1 MKGSSHSQAAG
12 AQAFRRRRWG
22 WLLPLLVG
30 AAFLAEIAFLGRLD
44 MAKNAEA
51 VESWTTSFYR
61 RSGHWGDAVGGGA
74 TPRAGGDGDGED
86 EEIRRCE
93 QRLEREDAVPYDRDF
108 DRDPV
113 LVGGAA
119 KDWNKCYVGCEF
131 GFSASKTPDAT
142 FGIAPDPSVDGII
155 RSMESS
161 QYYSENNIDVAR
173 GRGYKI
179 VMTTSLSSDVPV
191 GYFSWAEYDI
201 MAPVPP
207 KTEEALAAAFIS
219 NCGARNFRLQALE
232 MLENLDVKIDSY
244 GSCHRNRDGK
254 VDKVDTL
261 KRYRFSLAFE
271 NSNEEDYVT
280 EKFFQSLVAGSIP
293 VIVGAPNIQEF
304 SPGEGAILHIKELDD
319 VASVAKTMK
328 NIASNPDAFNQSLR
342 WKYDG
347 PSDSFK
353 ALIDMA
359 AVHSSC
365 RLCIHIATKI
375 HLKEEMTPKF
385 TNRPCSCSSK
395 KGTVYHLFVRERG
408 RFKSESIYMRSG
420 QLTLGALES
429 AVLSKFRS
437 LNHIPVW
444 KDERPP
450 SIRGGDDL
458 KVYRIYP
465 VGLTQRQALY
475 GFRFRDDSELEQ
487 YIKDHPCAKLEGT
500 MLMPQPQLV
509 SQSAFSWTPGSGAQ
523 RRHFFHRSGHI
534 ELSNRTGRT
543 RDTTQRSARLSTCRP
558 RPAAQDLLD

>member
-1 MKGSSHSQAAG
+1 MKGPSNSQGPQAG
-12 AQAFRRRRWG
+12 PPRRRRWG

-30 AAFLAEIAFLGRLD
+30 AAFLSEIAFLGRLD

-61 RSGHWGDAVGGGA
+61 RPSSWSKAGAVV
-74 TPRAGGDGDGED
+74 DDD
-86 EEIRRCE
+86 DEIRRCE
-93 QRLEREDAVPYDRDF
+93 ERLEREDAVPYDRDF
-108 DRDPV
+108 DKDPV

-119 KDWNKCYVGCEF
+119 KDFNKCYVGCEF

-142 FGIAPDPSVDGII
+142 FGIAPDPSVDSIL

-173 GRGYKI
+173 GRGYRI

-232 MLENLDVKIDSY
+232 MLENLEVKIDSY

-254 VDKVDTL
+254 VDKVEAL
-261 KRYRFSLAFE
+261 KRYKFSLAFE

-293 VIVGAPNIQEF
+293 VVVGAPNIQEF

-319 VASVAKTMK
+319 VASVASTMK
-328 NIASNPDAFNQSLR
+328 NIASNPDMFNQSVR

-365 RLCIHIATKI
+365 RLCLHIATKI
-375 HLKEEMTPKF
+375 YEKEEKSPKF
-385 TNRPCSCSSK
+385 MKRPCSCSSK

-408 RFKSESIYMRSG
+408 RFKTESIYLRSD
-420 QLTLGALES
+420 QLTLGALEK
-429 AVLSKFRS
+429 AVLSKFGS
-437 LNHIPVW
+437 LNHVPVW
-444 KDERPP
+444 KNERPP
-450 SIRGGDDL
+450 SIRGGSEL
-458 KVYRIYP
+458 KVYKIYP
-465 VGLTQRQALY
+465 LGLTQRQALY
-475 GFRFRDDSELEQ
+475 GFRFKDDSELEK
-487 YIKDHPCAKLEGT
+487 YIKDHPCAKLE
-500 MLMPQPQLV
+500 V
-509 SQSAFSWTPGSGAQ
+509 IFV
-523 RRHFFHRSGHI
+523 
-534 ELSNRTGRT
+534 
-543 RDTTQRSARLSTCRP
+543 
-558 RPAAQDLLD
+558 

>member
-1 MKGSSHSQAAG
+1 MKGPTHSQAQ
-12 AQAFRRRRWG
+12 AQAGRRRRWG
-22 WLLPLLVG
+22 VLLPLLVG

-51 VESWTTSFYR
+51 VESWTTAFYR
-61 RSGHWGDAVGGGA
+61 RSAPWGRGA
-74 TPRAGGDGDGED
+74 PPAGGLGEDD
-86 EEIRRCE
+86 EEIRRCQE
-93 QRLEREDAVPYDRDF
+93 RLEREDAVPYDRDF

-119 KDWNKCYVGCEF
+119 KDWNKCFVGCEF

-142 FGIAPDPSVDGII
+142 FGIAPDPSVDSIL

-161 QYYSENNIDVAR
+161 QYYSENNIAVAR

-191 GYFSWAEYDI
+191 GYFSWAEYDM

-207 KTEEALAAAFIS
+207 KTELALAAAFIS

-232 MLENLDVKIDSY
+232 MLENLDVQIDSY

-254 VDKVDTL
+254 VDKVETL
-261 KRYRFSLAFE
+261 KRYKFSLAFE

-293 VIVGAPNIQEF
+293 VVVGAPNIQEF

-319 VASVAKTMK
+319 VAAVARTMK
-328 NIASNPDAFNQSLR
+328 DIAANPSAFNQSLSSIVGGAFGVEAFQHVSNPSARR

-365 RLCIHIATKI
+365 RLCIHIATRI
-375 HLKEEMTPKF
+375 HEKEEMTPKF
-385 TNRPCSCSSK
+385 MNRPCSCSSK

-408 RFKSESIYMRSG
+408 RFKTESIYLRSDR
-420 QLTLGALES
+420 LTLGALES
-429 AVLSKFRS
+429 AVLAKFRS
-437 LNHIPVW
+437 LNHVPVW

-450 SIRGGDDL
+450 SIRGGDEL

-465 VGLTQRQALY
+465 IGLTQRQALY
-475 GFRFRDDSELEQ
+475 GFRFRDDSELEK
-487 YIKDHPCAKLEGT
+487 YIKDHPCAKLE
-500 MLMPQPQLV
+500 V
-509 SQSAFSWTPGSGAQ
+509 IFV
-523 RRHFFHRSGHI
+523 
-534 ELSNRTGRT
+534 
-543 RDTTQRSARLSTCRP
+543 
-558 RPAAQDLLD
+558 

>member
-1 MKGSSHSQAAG
+1 MKGASHSQVGAG
-12 AQAFRRRRWG
+12 AQAQPGRRRRLG
-22 WLLPLLVG
+22 LLLPLLVG

-51 VESWTTSFYR
+51 VESWTTSFYG
-61 RSGHWGDAVGGGA
+61 RSAHWGEA
-74 TPRAGGDGDGED
+74 AGGEEGDEAD
-86 EEIRRCE
+86 DDEIRQCQE
-93 QRLEREDAVPYDRDF
+93 RLEREDAVPYDRDF
-108 DRDPV
+108 DKDPV

-119 KDWNKCYVGCEF
+119 KDWNKCSVGCEF

-142 FGIAPDPSVDGII
+142 FGIAPDPSVDSIL

-254 VDKVDTL
+254 VDKVETL
-261 KRYRFSLAFE
+261 KRYKFSLAFE

-280 EKFFQSLVAGSIP
+280 EKYFQSLVAGSIP
-293 VIVGAPNIQEF
+293 VVVGAPNIQEF

-375 HLKEEMTPKF
+375 HEKEERTPKF

-408 RFKSESIYMRSG
+408 QFKSESVYLRSG
-420 QLTLGALES
+420 QMTQRALES
-429 AVLSKFRS
+429 AVLAKFRS
-437 LNHIPVW
+437 LNHVPVW

-458 KVYRIYP
+458 KDSR
-465 VGLTQRQALY
+465 GRCRCLT
-475 GFRFRDDSELEQ
+475 
-487 YIKDHPCAKLEGT
+487 
-500 MLMPQPQLV
+500 
-509 SQSAFSWTPGSGAQ
+509 
-523 RRHFFHRSGHI
+523 RSN
-534 ELSNRTGRT
+534 LN
-543 RDTTQRSARLSTCRP
+543 
-558 RPAAQDLLD
+558 LLDSGPLHFVLATVFTCAAGWTC

>member
-1 MKGSSHSQAAG
+1 MKGSHSQSQAAS
-12 AQAFRRRRWG
+12 RRRRCG

-30 AAFLAEIAFLGRLD
+30 AAFVGEIAFLGRLD
-44 MAKNAEA
+44 MSKNVAA

-61 RSGHWGDAVGGGA
+61 LSSTWGADAPPGSGD
-74 TPRAGGDGDGED
+74 DGDD
-86 EEIRRCE
+86 CEE
-93 QRLEREDAVPYDRDF
+93 RLEREDAVPYDRDF
-108 DRDPV
+108 ERDPV

-119 KDWNKCYVGCEF
+119 KDWNRCSVGCEF
-131 GFSASKTPDAT
+131 GFPASKTPDAT
-142 FGIAPDPSVDGII
+142 FGIAPDPSVESIL

-161 QYYSENNIDVAR
+161 QYYSENNINAAR
-173 GRGYKI
+173 GRGYQI

-232 MLENLDVKIDSY
+232 MLESLDVKIDSY

-254 VDKVDTL
+254 VDKVETL
-261 KRYRFSLAFE
+261 KRYKFSLAFE

-280 EKFFQSLVAGSIP
+280 EKFFQSLVTGAIP
-293 VIVGAPNIQEF
+293 VVVGAPNIQEF

-319 VASVAKTMK
+319 VISVAKTMK
-328 NIASNPDAFNQSLR
+328 HIASNPDAFNQSLR

-375 HLKEEMTPKF
+375 HEKEEKTPKF
-385 TNRPCSCSSK
+385 MNRSCSCSSK
-395 KGTVYHLFVRERG
+395 RGTVYHLFVRERG
-408 RFKSESIYMRSG
+408 RFKTESIYLRSD

-429 AVLSKFRS
+429 AVHGKFRS
-437 LNHIPVW
+437 LKHVPVW
-444 KDERPP
+444 RE
-450 SIRGGDDL
+450 
-458 KVYRIYP
+458 
-465 VGLTQRQALY
+465 
-475 GFRFRDDSELEQ
+475 
-487 YIKDHPCAKLEGT
+487 
-500 MLMPQPQLV
+500 
-509 SQSAFSWTPGSGAQ
+509 
-523 RRHFFHRSGHI
+523 
-534 ELSNRTGRT
+534 
-543 RDTTQRSARLSTCRP
+543 
-558 RPAAQDLLD
+558 